1 MSAGAD
7 QQGRRQ
13 EVLARQGRQQ
23 QASSRT
29 DQRAGGCSL
38 RHDNQRGAASQGRA
52 ASRPGA
58 RQGGAARRFLFL
70 GNTNLKLLEMEF
82 ILPPYT
88 YLGSWQTTRFG
99 ENILGT
105 IGDAL
110 REENKDDL
118 WRLMNSVSRNQY
130 Y

>member
-1 MSAGAD
+1 M
-7 QQGRRQ
+7 
-13 EVLARQGRQQ
+13 LARQGRQQ

-29 DQRAGGCSL
+29 DQRAGGYNFC
-38 RHDNQRGAASQGRA
+38 HDNQRGAASQGRA

-58 RQGGAARRFLFL
+58 RQGGTARRFLFL

-88 YLGSWQTTRFG
+88 YLGSWQTTKFG

-110 REENKDDL
+110 RDHCSTKIPMHQSKVSNDRIESNKHDH
-118 WRLMNSVSRNQY
+118 SIS
-130 Y
+130 

>member
-29 DQRAGGCSL
+29 DQTAG
-38 RHDNQRGAASQGRA
+38 DN
-52 ASRPGA
+52 
-58 RQGGAARRFLFL
+58 FCFL
-70 GNTNLKLLEMEF
+70 GNTNWKLLEMEF

-88 YLGSWQTTRFG
+88 YLGSW
-99 ENILGT
+99 
-105 IGDAL
+105 
-110 REENKDDL
+110 
-118 WRLMNSVSRNQY
+118 
-130 Y
+130 